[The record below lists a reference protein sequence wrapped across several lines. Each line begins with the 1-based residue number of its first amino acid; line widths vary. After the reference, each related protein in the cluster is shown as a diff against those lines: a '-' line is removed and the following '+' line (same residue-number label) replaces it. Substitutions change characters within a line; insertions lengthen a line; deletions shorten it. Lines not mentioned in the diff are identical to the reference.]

1 MLKDLTINTPNRHQ
15 ELKKKKGRRFS
26 SLITKLE
33 RKSYNKNE
41 KGLSEISLGSGNN
54 INAILKGDWVCLRMQ
69 CKLYF

>member
-15 ELKKKKGRRFS
+15 ELKKKKGRRFY

-41 KGLSEISLGSGNN
+41 KGLSEISLGSGKQYQRNT
-54 INAILKGDWVCLRMQ
+54 
-69 CKLYF
+69 